1 MISTMFLIISVIGVI
16 ITIIFLILLFLEG
29 LFIIAQHI
37 YENSAFIDFI
47 IRRIKNRRNKWR
59 SIKFYFQK

>member
-1 MISTMFLIISVIGVI
+1 MISTMFLMFFVIGVT
-16 ITIIFLILLFLEG
+16 ITIIFLILLFLEA
-29 LFIIAQHI
+29 LFLIAKYI

>member
-1 MISTMFLIISVIGVI
+1 MISTMFFIIFVIGVI
-16 ITIIFLILLFLEG
+16 ITVIFLILLLLEALFL
-29 LFIIAQHI
+29 IAKYI

>member
-1 MISTMFLIISVIGVI
+1 MISTMFFIIFVIGVT
-16 ITIIFLILLFLEG
+16 ITIIFLILLFLEA

-47 IRRIKNRRNKWR
+47 IRKIKNRRNK
-59 SIKFYFQK
+59 

>member
-47 IRRIKNRRNKWR
+47 IRRIKNRRNK
-59 SIKFYFQK
+59 